1 MSGLGGVNFEDLRIA
16 GVKDELNKARTTSEN
31 KDMDIS
37 KEDLGMIG
45 GAAAGVAGVAGIV
58 AGIAGRGKI
67 KDEIAAA
74 NENVNALMN
83 QQPSLSTPSE
93 YYDAVKNAYDQQLL
107 SMRNQDINRALATT
121 TQAASQY
128 GSRGLGAV
136 MGAQQQAQQQLR
148 QEAMQQQQL
157 QTQAM
162 TNLAQARQMETQ
174 LKEARSARDI
184 EYGYDKVARAQAEL
198 ARKDQMLVSGIQ
210 GVLNAGAS
218 IAGAAM
224 EKGGEVQKTPGEFSH
239 DRNEMYVVDEDG
251 KSMGIALTG
260 GEYVIAPKDARRLK
274 READKGKS
282 PLHKFVRSLVN
293 RFEKAD
299 DNG

>member
-16 GVKDELNKARTTSEN
+16 GIDNELNEASKTFKPKEKN
-31 KDMDIS
+31 NMDDEQLQ
-37 KEDLGMIG
+37 KIG
-45 GAAAGVAGVAGIV
+45 GAVAGVAGAAGIV
-58 AGIAGRGKI
+58 AGLAGRGKI

-74 NENVNALMN
+74 NANVDALMN

-128 GSRGLGAV
+128 GSRGLGAI

-148 QEAMQQQQL
+148 QEAMTQQQL

-162 TNLAQARQMETQ
+162 NQLAQARQMETQ

-218 IAGAAM
+218 IIAA
-224 EKGGEVQKTPGEFSH
+224 EKGAKVQKTPGEFSH
-239 DRNEMYVVDEDG
+239 ERNEMYVVDEDG
-251 KSMGIALTG
+251 KSMGISLTG
-260 GEYVIAPKDARRLK
+260 GEYVIAPDDARRL
-274 READKGKS
+274 REQSAKGKT
-282 PLHKFVRSLVN
+282 PLHKFVRRLVN

>member
-16 GVKDELNKARTTSEN
+16 GIDNELNEASKTFKPKEKN
-31 KDMDIS
+31 NMDDEQLQ
-37 KEDLGMIG
+37 KIG
-45 GAAAGVAGVAGIV
+45 GAVAGVAGAAGIV
-58 AGIAGRGKI
+58 AGLAGRGKI

-74 NENVNALMN
+74 NANVDALMN

-128 GSRGLGAV
+128 GSRGLGAI

-148 QEAMQQQQL
+148 QEAMTQQQL

-162 TNLAQARQMETQ
+162 NQLAQARQMETQ

-218 IAGAAM
+218 IIAA
-224 EKGGEVQKTPGEFSH
+224 EKGAKVQKTPGEFSH
-239 DRNEMYVVDEDG
+239 ERNEMYVVDEDG
-251 KSMGIALTG
+251 KSMGISLTG
-260 GEYVIAPKDARRLK
+260 GEYVIAPDDAKRLK
-274 READKGKS
+274 EQSAKGKT
-282 PLHKFVRSLVN
+282 PLHKFVRRLVN

>member
-16 GVKDELNKARTTSEN
+16 GVKDELNEASKTFKPKEKN
-31 KDMDIS
+31 NMD
-37 KEDLGMIG
+37 EEQLQNLG
-45 GAAAGVAGVAGIV
+45 GAVAGVAGAAGIV
-58 AGIAGRGKI
+58 AGLAGRGKI

-74 NENVNALMN
+74 NANVDALMN

-148 QEAMQQQQL
+148 QEAMTQQQL

-162 TNLAQARQMETQ
+162 NQLAQARQMETQ
-174 LKEARSARDI
+174 MREARSARDI

-210 GVLNAGAS
+210 GVLNAGATMF
-218 IAGAAM
+218 AA
-224 EKGGEVQKTPGEFSH
+224 EKGAKVQKTPGEFSH
-239 DRNEMYVVDEDG
+239 ERNEMYVVDEDG

-260 GEYVIAPKDARRLK
+260 GEYVIAPDDARRLK
-274 READKGKS
+274 EQSAKGKT
-282 PLHKFVRSLVN
+282 PLHKFVRRLVN

>member
-16 GVKDELNKARTTSEN
+16 GIDNELNEASKTFKPKEKN
-31 KDMDIS
+31 NMDDEQLQ
-37 KEDLGMIG
+37 KIG
-45 GAAAGVAGVAGIV
+45 GAVAGVAGAAGIV
-58 AGIAGRGKI
+58 AGLAGRGKI

-74 NENVNALMN
+74 NANVDALMN

-128 GSRGLGAV
+128 GSRGLGAI

-148 QEAMQQQQL
+148 QEAMTQQQL

-162 TNLAQARQMETQ
+162 NQLAQARQMETQ

-218 IAGAAM
+218 IIAA
-224 EKGGEVQKTPGEFSH
+224 EKGAKVQKTPGEFSH
-239 DRNEMYVVDEDG
+239 ERNEMYVVDEDG
-251 KSMGIALTG
+251 KSMGISLTG
-260 GEYVIAPKDARRLK
+260 GEYVIAPDDARRLK
-274 READKGKS
+274 EQSAKGKT
-282 PLHKFVRSLVN
+282 PLHKFVRRLVN

>member
-1 MSGLGGVNFEDLRIA
+1 MGLD
-16 GVKDELNKARTTSEN
+16 
-31 KDMDIS
+31 

-184 EYGYDKVARAQAEL
+184 EYGYDKVALGQAQL
-198 ARKDQMLVSGIQ
+198 ARKDQMLASGIQ

-218 IAGAAM
+218 LAGM

-251 KSMGIALTG
+251 KSVGIALTG